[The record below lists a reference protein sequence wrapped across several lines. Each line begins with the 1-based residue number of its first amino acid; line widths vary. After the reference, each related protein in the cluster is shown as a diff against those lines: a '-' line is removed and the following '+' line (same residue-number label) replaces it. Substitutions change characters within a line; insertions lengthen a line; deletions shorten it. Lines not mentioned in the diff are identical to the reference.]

1 MTRKSSRPITVTLE
15 ALDTRIFQ
23 VEDFES
29 LIFTNATN
37 ENGGVSIFVEK
48 HSVFAVIA
56 QTTLAI
62 NITAK

>member
-1 MTRKSSRPITVTLE
+1 MKVLFSQMQLTKMVVL
-15 ALDTRIFQ
+15 
-23 VEDFES
+23 VYS
-29 LIFTNATN
+29 LK
-37 ENGGVSIFVEK
+37 K